1 MTDPTSNPNDHPRI
15 NLNKT
20 EQPAHPGG
28 PQPDPYPQSYQGPAV
43 GQPPAPVPYAAPYPG
58 QYPYPAEYRAA
69 DAHTIAMLAHLSLLL
84 WGFTPLIL
92 WAVYKDKPGYG
103 FTKRA
108 CARAFN
114 FTMTVMIA
122 ELSVIAFSLLGFLV
136 LMGITAGS
144 RDAAAVA
151 AVVFMIGLIVVLGI
165 VTVMLI
171 LAIIFPIMGAI
182 RANRGEEYRYPLP
195 HIKILDEDG

>member
-1 MTDPTSNPNDHPRI
+1 MTEPTSNPNDSRI
-15 NLNKT
+15 NLDKT
-20 EQPAHPGG
+20 EQPSHPSE

-43 GQPPAPVPYAAPYPG
+43 GQPPTPVPYAAPYPG

-84 WGFTPLIL
+84 WGYTPLIL

-114 FTMTVMIA
+114 FTMTVMIV
-122 ELSVIAFSLLGFLV
+122 ELSVIALSLLAFLA
-136 LMGITAGS
+136 LMGLTAGS

-171 LAIIFPIMGAI
+171 LAIIFPIIGAV
-182 RANRGEEYRYPLP
+182 RANGGDEYKYPFP
-195 HIKILDEDG
+195 HIEILNENG

>member
-84 WGFTPLIL
+84 WGYTPLIL

-114 FTMTVMIA
+114 FTMTVMIV
-122 ELSVIAFSLLGFLV
+122 ELSVIALSLLAFLA

-144 RDAAAVA
+144 QDAAAAA
-151 AVVFMIGLIVVLGI
+151 AVVFMIGLIVVSGI
-165 VTVMLI
+165 MTVTLI
-171 LAIIFPIMGAI
+171 LAIIFPIIGAV
-182 RANRGEEYRYPLP
+182 RANGGDEYKYPFP
-195 HIKILDEDG
+195 HIEILNENG

>member
-43 GQPPAPVPYAAPYPG
+43 GQPPAPAPYAAPYPG
-58 QYPYPAEYRAA
+58 QYPYAAEYRAA

-122 ELSVIAFSLLGFLV
+122 ELSVIAFSLLSFLV

-144 RDAAAVA
+144 QDAAAVA

-165 VTVMLI
+165 MTVTLI

>member
-1 MTDPTSNPNDHPRI
+1 MTEPASNPNDPRI
-15 NLNKT
+15 TLNKT
-20 EQPAHPGG
+20 EQPAQPGG

-103 FTKRA
+103 FTRRA

-122 ELSVIAFSLLGFLV
+122 ELSVIAFSLLSFLV

-144 RDAAAVA
+144 RDAAGVA
-151 AVVFMIGLIVVLGI
+151 AVVFMIGLIAVLGI

-171 LAIIFPIMGAI
+171 LALIFPIMGAI

>member
-84 WGFTPLIL
+84 WGYTPLIL

-114 FTMTVMIA
+114 FTMTVMIV
-122 ELSVIAFSLLGFLV
+122 ELSVIALSLLAFLA
-136 LMGITAGS
+136 LMGLTAGS
-144 RDAAAVA
+144 QDAAAVA
-151 AVVFMIGLIVVLGI
+151 AAVFMIGLIVVSGI
-165 VTVMLI
+165 MTVTLI

>member
-1 MTDPTSNPNDHPRI
+1 MTEPASNPNDHPRI
-15 NLNKT
+15 NLDKT

-28 PQPDPYPQSYQGPAV
+28 PQPDPYPHQGPAV

-103 FTKRA
+103 FTRRA

-114 FTMTVMIA
+114 FTMTVMIV
-122 ELSVIAFSLLGFLV
+122 ELSVIALSLLAFLA
-136 LMGITAGS
+136 LMGLTAGS

-151 AVVFMIGLIVVLGI
+151 AVAFMIGLIVVLGI

-171 LAIIFPIMGAI
+171 LALIFPIMGAI
-182 RANRGEEYRYPLP
+182 RANRGDEYRYPFP

>member
-1 MTDPTSNPNDHPRI
+1 MTEPASNPNDHPRI
-15 NLNKT
+15 NLDKT
-20 EQPAHPGG
+20 EQPDHPSG
-28 PQPDPYPQSYQGPAV
+28 PQPDPYPQSYQGSTV

-84 WGFTPLIL
+84 WGYTPLIL

-114 FTMTVMIA
+114 FTMTVMIV
-122 ELSVIAFSLLGFLV
+122 ELSVIALSLLAFLA
-136 LMGITAGS
+136 LMGLTAGS
-144 RDAAAVA
+144 QDAAGVA
-151 AVVFMIGLIVVLGI
+151 AAVFMIGLIVVPGI
-165 VTVMLI
+165 TVGVYI
-171 LAIIFPIMGAI
+171 LAIIFPIIGAV
-182 RANRGEEYRYPLP
+182 RANGGDEYKYPFP
-195 HIKILDEDG
+195 HIEILNENG

>member
-1 MTDPTSNPNDHPRI
+1 MTEPASNPNDSRI
-15 NLNKT
+15 NLDKT
-20 EQPAHPGG
+20 EQPDHSSE
-28 PQPDPYPQSYQGPAV
+28 PQPDPHPQSYQGPAV

-103 FTKRA
+103 FTRRA

-122 ELSVIAFSLLGFLV
+122 ELSVIALSLLGFLA
-136 LMGITAGS
+136 LTGITAGS
-144 RDAAAVA
+144 RDAAGVA
-151 AVVFMIGLIVVLGI
+151 AAVFMIGLIVVPGI
-165 VTVMLI
+165 TVGVYI
-171 LAIIFPIMGAI
+171 LAIIFPIIGAV
-182 RANRGEEYRYPLP
+182 RANGGDEYKYPFP
-195 HIKILDEDG
+195 HIEILNENG

>member
-43 GQPPAPVPYAAPYPG
+43 GQPPTPVPYAAPYPG

-103 FTKRA
+103 FTRRA

-114 FTMTVMIA
+114 FTMTVMIV

-136 LMGITAGS
+136 LMGLTGS
-144 RDAAAVA
+144 SIHDRSYSGVGDRDCH
-151 AVVFMIGLIVVLGI
+151 
-165 VTVMLI
+165 
-171 LAIIFPIMGAI
+171 
-182 RANRGEEYRYPLP
+182 ANSGYYLSHYGGYTRQRRGRVPVSLP
-195 HIKILDEDG
+195 AHKNTG

>member
-1 MTDPTSNPNDHPRI
+1 MTEPASNPNDPRI

-103 FTKRA
+103 FTRRA

-122 ELSVIAFSLLGFLV
+122 ELSVIAFSLLSFLV

-144 RDAAAVA
+144 RDAAGVA
-151 AVVFMIGLIVVLGI
+151 AVVFMIGLIVVPGI
-165 VTVMLI
+165 TVGVYI
-171 LAIIFPIMGAI
+171 LAIIFPIIGAV
-182 RANRGEEYRYPLP
+182 RANGGDEYKYPFP
-195 HIKILDEDG
+195 HIEILNENG

>member
-1 MTDPTSNPNDHPRI
+1 MTVPTSNPNDHPRI

-58 QYPYPAEYRAA
+58 QYPYPAESRAA

-84 WGFTPLIL
+84 WGYTPLIL

-114 FTMTVMIA
+114 CTMTVMIV
-122 ELSVIAFSLLGFLV
+122 ELSVIALSLLAFLA

-144 RDAAAVA
+144 QDAAAAA
-151 AVVFMIGLIVVLGI
+151 AVVFMIGLIVVSGI
-165 VTVMLI
+165 MTVTLI

-182 RANRGEEYRYPLP
+182 RANRGEEYRYPFP

>member
-1 MTDPTSNPNDHPRI
+1 M
-15 NLNKT
+15 
-20 EQPAHPGG
+20 
-28 PQPDPYPQSYQGPAV
+28 
-43 GQPPAPVPYAAPYPG
+43 PYAAPYPG

-84 WGFTPLIL
+84 WGYTPLIL

-114 FTMTVMIA
+114 FTMTVMIV
-122 ELSVIAFSLLGFLV
+122 ELSVVAFSLLSFLV

-144 RDAAAVA
+144 QDAAGVA
-151 AVVFMIGLIVVLGI
+151 AAVFMIGLIVVPGI
-165 VTVMLI
+165 TVGVYI
-171 LAIIFPIMGAI
+171 LAIIFPIIGAV
-182 RANRGEEYRYPLP
+182 RANGGDEYKYPFP
-195 HIKILDEDG
+195 HIEILNENG

>member
-1 MTDPTSNPNDHPRI
+1 MTEPTSNPNDSRI
-15 NLNKT
+15 NLDKT
-20 EQPAHPGG
+20 EQPDHPSE

-84 WGFTPLIL
+84 WGYTPLIL

-103 FTKRA
+103 FTRRA

-122 ELSVIAFSLLGFLV
+122 ELSVIALSLLGFLA
-136 LMGITAGS
+136 LTGITAGS
-144 RDAAAVA
+144 RDAAGVA
-151 AVVFMIGLIVVLGI
+151 AAVFMIGLIVVPGI
-165 VTVMLI
+165 LTVILI
-171 LAIIFPIMGAI
+171 LALIFPIIGAI
-182 RANRGEEYRYPLP
+182 RANGGDEYRYPLP

>member
-1 MTDPTSNPNDHPRI
+1 MTEPTSNPNDSRI
-15 NLNKT
+15 NLDKT
-20 EQPAHPGG
+20 EQPDHPSE

-103 FTKRA
+103 FTRRA

-122 ELSVIAFSLLGFLV
+122 ELSVIAFSLLSFLV

-144 RDAAAVA
+144 RDAAGVA
-151 AVVFMIGLIVVLGI
+151 AVVFMIGLIVVPGI
-165 VTVMLI
+165 TVGVYI
-171 LAIIFPIMGAI
+171 LAIIFPIIGAV
-182 RANRGEEYRYPLP
+182 RANGGDEYKYPFP
-195 HIKILDEDG
+195 HIEILNENG

>member
-58 QYPYPAEYRAA
+58 QYPYAAEYRAA

-114 FTMTVMIA
+114 FTMTVMIV
-122 ELSVIAFSLLGFLV
+122 ELSVIALSLLAFLV

-144 RDAAAVA
+144 QDAAAVA

-165 VTVMLI
+165 MTVTLI
-171 LAIIFPIMGAI
+171 LAIIFPIIGAV
-182 RANRGEEYRYPLP
+182 RANGGDEYKYPFP
-195 HIKILDEDG
+195 HIEILNENG

>member
-84 WGFTPLIL
+84 WGYTPLIL

-103 FTKRA
+103 FTRRA

-114 FTMTVMIA
+114 FTMTVMIV
-122 ELSVIAFSLLGFLV
+122 ELSVIALSLLAFLA
-136 LMGITAGS
+136 LMGLTAGS
-144 RDAAAVA
+144 QDAAAVA
-151 AVVFMIGLIVVLGI
+151 AAVFMIGLIVVSGI
-165 VTVMLI
+165 MTVTLI

>member
-1 MTDPTSNPNDHPRI
+1 MTEPTSNPNDSRI
-15 NLNKT
+15 NLDKT
-20 EQPAHPGG
+20 EQPSHPSE
-28 PQPDPYPQSYQGPAV
+28 PQPDPHPQSYQGPAV

-84 WGFTPLIL
+84 WGYTPLIL

-103 FTKRA
+103 FTRRA

-122 ELSVIAFSLLGFLV
+122 ELSVIALSLLGFLA
-136 LMGITAGS
+136 LTGITAGS
-144 RDAAAVA
+144 RDAAGVA
-151 AVVFMIGLIVVLGI
+151 AAVFMIGLIVVPGI
-165 VTVMLI
+165 TVGVYI
-171 LAIIFPIMGAI
+171 LAIIFPIIGAV
-182 RANRGEEYRYPLP
+182 RANGGDEYKYPFP
-195 HIKILDEDG
+195 HIEILNENG

>member
-1 MTDPTSNPNDHPRI
+1 MTEPTSNPNDPRI
-15 NLNKT
+15 NLDKT
-20 EQPAHPGG
+20 EQPSHPSE

-84 WGFTPLIL
+84 WGYTPLIL

-114 FTMTVMIA
+114 FTMTVMIV
-122 ELSVIAFSLLGFLV
+122 ELSVIALSLLAFLA
-136 LMGITAGS
+136 LMGLTAGS
-144 RDAAAVA
+144 QDATGVAAA
-151 AVVFMIGLIVVLGI
+151 VFMIGLIVVPGI
-165 VTVMLI
+165 TVGVYI
-171 LAIIFPIMGAI
+171 LAIIFPIIGAV
-182 RANRGEEYRYPLP
+182 RANGGDEYKYPFP
-195 HIKILDEDG
+195 HIEILNENG

>member
-1 MTDPTSNPNDHPRI
+1 MTEPASNPNDPRI
-15 NLNKT
+15 NLDKT
-20 EQPAHPGG
+20 EQPDHPSG

-103 FTKRA
+103 FTRRA

-122 ELSVIAFSLLGFLV
+122 ELSVIVWWLCVFWV
-136 LMGITAGS
+136 LWGAPAGS
-144 RDAAAVA
+144 RDAAGVA
-151 AVVFMIGLIVVLGI
+151 AVVFMIGLIAVLGI

-171 LAIIFPIMGAI
+171 LALIFPIMGAI

>member
-1 MTDPTSNPNDHPRI
+1 MTEPTSNPNDSRI
-15 NLNKT
+15 NLDKT
-20 EQPAHPGG
+20 EQPDHPSG
-28 PQPDPYPQSYQGPAV
+28 PQPDPYPQSYQGSTV

-84 WGFTPLIL
+84 WGYTPLIL

-114 FTMTVMIA
+114 FTMTVMIV
-122 ELSVIAFSLLGFLV
+122 ELSVIALSLLAFLA
-136 LMGITAGS
+136 LMGLTAGS
-144 RDAAAVA
+144 QDAARVA
-151 AVVFMIGLIVVLGI
+151 AAVFMIGLIVVPGI
-165 VTVMLI
+165 TVGVYI
-171 LAIIFPIMGAI
+171 LAIIFPIIGAV
-182 RANRGEEYRYPLP
+182 RANGGDEYKYPFP
-195 HIKILDEDG
+195 HIEILNENG

>member
-1 MTDPTSNPNDHPRI
+1 MTEPTSNPNDSRI
-15 NLNKT
+15 NLDKT
-20 EQPAHPGG
+20 EQPSHPSG
-28 PQPDPYPQSYQGPAV
+28 PQPDPYPQSYQGSTV

-103 FTKRA
+103 FTRRA

-122 ELSVIAFSLLGFLV
+122 ELSVIALSLLGFLV

-144 RDAAAVA
+144 RDAAGVA
-151 AVVFMIGLIVVLGI
+151 AAVFMIGLIVVPGI
-165 VTVMLI
+165 TVGVYI
-171 LAIIFPIMGAI
+171 LAIIFPIIGAV
-182 RANRGEEYRYPLP
+182 RANGGDEYKYPFP
-195 HIKILDEDG
+195 HIEILNENG